1 MDKSTLE
8 KIVVAAVKMARSA
21 DPSQNSYS
29 SEESGPVAAALIRAA
44 IDDEEVRS
52 ALLS

>member
-1 MDKSTLE
+1 MDKSTLQ
-8 KIVVAAVKMARSA
+8 KIVVAAVEMARSV
-21 DPSQNSYS
+21 DPSRKSYS

-44 IDDEEVRS
+44 IDDEEVRK

>member
-21 DPSQNSYS
+21 DSSRNSYS
-29 SEESGPVAAALIRAA
+29 PDESGPVAAALIRAA
-44 IDDEEVRS
+44 IDYEEVRK
-52 ALLS
+52 ALLG